1 MFLFSSNSAYTL
13 SFSNAPILSLLSSIL
28 VDRSII
34 ESSDDALNQSDF
46 NAMPSPA
53 TAYAAP
59 CCTPI
64 PSRTIG
70 ITLWGSA
77 FIIIFSPYDFY
88 ITVVKV

>member
-70 ITLWGSA
+70 ITL
-77 FIIIFSPYDFY
+77 
-88 ITVVKV
+88 